1 MLQPYNIYHYNG
13 SSYDFHYYHS
23 TSLNPTTMAI
33 FPESMLSKE
42 EMTLESIAGKLTFF
56 QEQLHLIHFQTS
68 SYAEHQALGG
78 LYDYVH
84 DFKDGLMEKLMGY
97 TGRRVKA
104 YKMEPLSDGAIA
116 NSVVSELMSFS
127 SSLKSYAESN
137 GYHDISN
144 LADALSGEAA
154 KVKYLLTL
162 S

>member
-1 MLQPYNIYHYNG
+1 MAK
-13 SSYDFHYYHS
+13 
-23 TSLNPTTMAI
+23 SL
-33 FPESMLSKE
+33 FPQDMLSNG
-42 EMTLESIAGKLTFF
+42 EMSVDSVAAKLTYFH
-56 QEQLHLIHFQTS
+56 EQLHLLHWQTT

-84 DFKDGLMEKLMGY
+84 DFKDGVVEKLMGY
-97 TGRRVKA
+97 TGKRPKA
-104 YKMEPLSDGAIA
+104 FKIEPLSDGAGA
-116 NSVVSELMSFS
+116 SNVVSELMSFS

-154 KVKYLLTL
+154 KTKYLLTL